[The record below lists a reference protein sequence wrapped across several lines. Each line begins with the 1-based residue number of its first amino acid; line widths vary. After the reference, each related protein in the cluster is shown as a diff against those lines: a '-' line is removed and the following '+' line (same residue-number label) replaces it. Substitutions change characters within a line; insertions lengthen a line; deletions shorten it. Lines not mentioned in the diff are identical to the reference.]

1 MSYPSYLIHF
11 NKNHSSSTGQFISGD
26 GDGDGIVNDH
36 KNQTNAKESAEKVK
50 SLGKKQISAGAATAA
65 AGAATIFVSHI
76 VEKSFDSGAL
86 NVAAK
91 VGKYAIGPAVL
102 GTGLG
107 TMTGGAIN
115 TAVGT
120 SALKKG

>member
-1 MSYPSYLIHF
+1 MYSSYLIHF

-26 GDGDGIVNDH
+26 GDGDGVVNDH
-36 KNQTNAKESAEKVK
+36 KNQTNTKESAEKVK

-76 VEKSFDSGAL
+76 VEKSFDSGEL
-86 NVAAK
+86 NVAAQ

-107 TMTGGAIN
+107 TMTGGIIN
-115 TAVGT
+115 TAAGN